1 VQVYVQGANGE
12 ALMPS
17 KRFGAVRRWLQAGR
31 AVVVRR
37 EPFTIRLIDRD
48 DGYTQPLEAGV
59 DLGTAHMGVSVISGK
74 EEVLAAEFKLRT
86 DMSRLLTK
94 RRMFRRSRRGRKTR
108 YRKPRF
114 LNRKRQDELAPSMR
128 AKVDET
134 LKVVALLGNMLP
146 IAHWTF
152 EIGNFD
158 PHKLHNSDV
167 AGTDYQQGVQC
178 GFANVREYVLHRD
191 HHTCQACKGKS
202 GDAILTVHHIHERS
216 RGGSDR
222 PANLVTL
229 CTTCHRKHH
238 HAKPLK
244 LKAPPTLRYATQFN
258 VVKAYV
264 MRATTHLNRNGTY
277 GYITKSKR
285 IEVGLP
291 KSHVNDAFV
300 IAGGQKQERIDV
312 QYLGAF
318 TRRQN
323 RKLRKGARSHIRN
336 TIPHA
341 FGFKRGDRVRMLDG
355 REGFIYGLRSSG
367 HFDVRRLDGVV
378 LSHSIG
384 HKKLQR
390 LEIARTLRIEKV
402 SVRKEE
408 GVSSTRFTSAQ
419 C

>member
-1 VQVYVQGANGE
+1 
-12 ALMPS
+12 
-17 KRFGAVRRWLQAGR
+17 
-31 AVVVRR
+31 
-37 EPFTIRLIDRD
+37 
-48 DGYTQPLEAGV
+48 
-59 DLGTAHMGVSVISGK
+59 
-74 EEVLAAEFKLRT
+74 
-86 DMSRLLTK
+86 
-94 RRMFRRSRRGRKTR
+94 
-108 YRKPRF
+108 
-114 LNRKRQDELAPSMR
+114 MR
-128 AKVDET
+128 AKVNET
-134 LKVVALLGNMLP
+134 LKVVALVGNMLP

-158 PHKLHNSDV
+158 PHKLHNPDV
-167 AGTDYQQGVQC
+167 AGTDYQQGVQY

-191 HHTCQACKGKS
+191 RHTCQACKGKS
-202 GDAILTVHHIHERS
+202 GDAILTVHHIRERS

-238 HAKPLK
+238 HGQPLK
-244 LKAPPTLRYATQFN
+244 LKAPPTLRCATQFN
-258 VVKAYV
+258 IVKAYV
-264 MRATTHLNRNGTY
+264 MRATTHLNRSATF

-285 IEVGLP
+285 IEARLP

-300 IAGGQKQERIDV
+300 MAGGREQARVDV

-336 TIPHA
+336 TIPQA

-367 HFDVRRLDGVV
+367 YFDVRSIAGEV

-390 LEIARTLRIEKV
+390 LDIARTLRIEKV
-402 SVRKEE
+402 SVSKED
-408 GVSSTRFTSAQ
+408 GVSFTRYTCASAQ